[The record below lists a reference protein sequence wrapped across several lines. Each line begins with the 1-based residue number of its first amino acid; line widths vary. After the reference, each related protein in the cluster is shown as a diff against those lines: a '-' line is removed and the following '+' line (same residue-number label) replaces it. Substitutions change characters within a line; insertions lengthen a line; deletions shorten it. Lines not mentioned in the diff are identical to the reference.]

1 MQKRRVVVTG
11 LGMVTPLGNT
21 REDSWK
27 AALNGTSGV
36 ATITK
41 FDASNFSTKF
51 AAEVKGFDGTQFVD
65 RKEIKKMDLFS
76 VYALAAGEEAWQDA
90 KLENHTYDNTRMGCI
105 YGVGMGGLG
114 YLENNH
120 QTYLEKGPSRISPF
134 LIPAMISNLV
144 AGHLGMKFNLMGPN
158 FVISSACASS
168 VHSIGEAYR
177 MIAWGVQ
184 DLVVTG
190 GSEGVVT
197 PMGIGGFCSIR
208 ALSTRNDAPEKA
220 SRPFDV
226 DRDGFVLGE
235 GGITIILESLEG
247 AEARGAKIYA
257 EVVGYSASC
266 DSHHITAP
274 REDGL
279 GVRTA
284 MENALVSAGLKTS
297 DVDYIN
303 MHGTSTPL
311 GDKAESKA
319 IKNVF
324 GEHANNGLLCSSTKS
339 MTGHLLG
346 AAGAIEAGLT
356 LLAMRDQIIPPT
368 INIDNQDPECD
379 LDYCANVARKAKI
392 KVAMS
397 NSFGFGGTNGSLI
410 LKAFE

>member
-1 MQKRRVVVTG
+1 MSLRRVVVTG

-27 AALNGTSGV
+27 SALAGKSGI
-36 ATITK
+36 ADITK
-41 FDASNFSTKF
+41 FDATNFTTRF
-51 AAEVKGFDGTQFVD
+51 AGEVKGFDGTQFVD

-76 VYALAAGEEAWQDA
+76 VYAIAAGDEAWADA
-90 KLENHTYDNTRMGCI
+90 KLENHTYQSSRMGCI

-120 QTYLEKGPSRISPF
+120 QTYLEKGPGRISPF

-144 AGHLGMKFNLMGPN
+144 AGHLGMRYHLMGPN

-184 DLVVTG
+184 DLIVTG

-247 AEARGAKIYA
+247 ALARGANIYA

-266 DSHHITAP
+266 DAHHITAP

-284 MENALVSAGLKTS
+284 MEDAMKSAGIEREEIS
-297 DVDYIN
+297 YIN

-324 GEHANNGLLCSSTKS
+324 GDYATNGLLCSSTKS

-356 LLAMRDQIIPPT
+356 LLSIRDQIIPPT
-368 INIDNQDPECD
+368 INIDNQDPECE
-379 LDYCANVARKAKI
+379 LDYCANTARKAKI
-392 KVAMS
+392 NVAMS

-410 LKAFE
+410 LKAM